1 VLLVSHDRAL
11 LRGLTTRTWALEDGH
26 ITDYPGSFGAWE
38 ETVLREEERRTRASA
53 QEAEARREKE
63 RRAARRD
70 RAQEKEARVER
81 RALKKRV
88 RAEEERVHGLERRAV
103 ELREALADEDLYA
116 DAEGVQKA
124 VSLKADL
131 ATVEHALSEALD
143 AWADAEEALQAEASP
158 EE

>member
-1 VLLVSHDRAL
+1 
-11 LRGLTTRTWALEDGH
+11 
-26 ITDYPGSFGAWE
+26 
-38 ETVLREEERRTRASA
+38 
-53 QEAEARREKE
+53 KE